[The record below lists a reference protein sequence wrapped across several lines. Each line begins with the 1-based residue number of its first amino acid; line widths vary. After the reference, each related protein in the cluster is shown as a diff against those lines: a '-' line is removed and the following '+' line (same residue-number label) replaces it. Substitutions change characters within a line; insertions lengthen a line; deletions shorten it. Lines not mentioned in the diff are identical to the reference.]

1 LTRDSLP
8 RRAFLRSGLA
18 LGALS
23 GLSGCGVAARA
34 IREGLTG
41 MASPGPRDLEWAK
54 TAWQYFRTARNSA
67 TGLVEAIAGA
77 GFAMTS
83 TIGDQIAA
91 AVCAYRLGAIDQR
104 EFDVTVSQLLQ
115 FLAGMPLS
123 NGELPARFYDT
134 SSGQFI
140 DPPEEGR
147 DPGWSAV
154 DLGRLLV
161 WLRVLGAEFRQYAPF
176 VAKIVERWDLCIAL
190 DPSGRMLRTLPG
202 QGGMVTD
209 FDLGSGYEV
218 YGAQGLRAWGL
229 QVSPLPPSTGEF
241 SLTVE
246 DVEFAIGT
254 DADPLPPLLTAPY
267 GLLAIEFGGSKPA
280 GGALAQERAQ
290 ADRLFT
296 VQQHRSTRTGIA
308 TARSDFRRTSGPY
321 VVIDS
326 VLAEGTPWNTLTPG
340 AGSRPD
346 LALISTKA
354 AFAMWALGSA
364 GASGL
369 MESVRTLR
377 DAGTGWFEGRYE
389 ASGGYEWT
397 RTAAT
402 NAVVLEALLY
412 REVGTLFPSGAEQ
425 ALVPGSGAGVACNG
439 GDATS

>member
-1 LTRDSLP
+1 
-8 RRAFLRSGLA
+8 LA

-41 MASPGPRDLEWAK
+41 MASPGPRNLEWSK
-54 TAWQYFRTARNSA
+54 VAWQYFRTARNSG
-67 TGLVEAIAGA
+67 TGLAEAIAGA

-104 EFDVTVSQLLQ
+104 EFDVAVSQLLQ

-123 NGELPARFYDT
+123 GGELPARFYDT
-134 SSGQFI
+134 SSGQLI

-161 WLRVLGAEFRQYAPF
+161 WLRILGAEFRQYAAF
-176 VAKIVERWDLCIAL
+176 VARIVERWDLCVAV
-190 DPSGRMLRTLPG
+190 DPSGRMLRKLPG
-202 QGGMVTD
+202 DGGMVSG

-229 QVSPLPPSTGEF
+229 EVTPLPPSAGEF

-246 DVEFAIGT
+246 GVEFAIGT
-254 DADPLPPLLTAPY
+254 DADPLPRLLTVPY
-267 GLLAIEFGGSKPA
+267 ALLGIEFGWSKPE
-280 GGALAQERAQ
+280 GGSLAQERAQ
-290 ADRLFT
+290 AERLFM
-296 VQQHRSTRTGIA
+296 VQQRRSARTGIA
-308 TARSDFRRTSGPY
+308 TARSDFRRTSEPY
-321 VVIDS
+321 AVADS
-326 VLAEGTPWNTLTPG
+326 ILAGGTPWSTLAPG
-340 AGSRPD
+340 GASRPD

-354 AFAMWALGSA
+354 AFAMWALGS
-364 GASGL
+364 SGSRP
-369 MESVRTLR
+369 MESVGTLR
-377 DAGTGWFEGRYE
+377 DASTGWFEGRYE

-402 NAVVLEALLY
+402 NAMVLEALLY
-412 REVGTLFPSGAEQ
+412 REVGTLFPSGAGD
-425 ALVPGSGAGVACNG
+425 ALVPGSGAGIACNG
-439 GDATS
+439 GDGTS

>member
-1 LTRDSLP
+1 MLP
-8 RRAFLRSGLA
+8 RRTLLRSGLA

-23 GLSGCGVAARA
+23 GLAGCGVAARA

-41 MASPGPRDLEWAK
+41 MASPGPRDLDWAK

-83 TIGDQIAA
+83 TVGDQIAA

-115 FLAGMPLS
+115 FLAGMALS
-123 NGELPARFYDT
+123 GGELPARFYDT
-134 SSGQFI
+134 SSGQVI

-161 WLRVLGAEFRQYAPF
+161 WLRILGSEFRQYSPF

-190 DPSGRMLRTLPG
+190 DPNGRMLRKLPG
-202 QGGMVTD
+202 EGGMVTGI
-209 FDLGSGYEV
+209 DLGSGSEV

-229 QVSPLPPSTGEF
+229 DVTPLPLSTGEF

-246 DVEFAIGT
+246 GMEFAIGT

-267 GLLAIEFGGSKPA
+267 ALLGIEFGWSKPA
-280 GGALAQERAQ
+280 GGALAQERGQ
-290 ADRLFT
+290 AERLFT
-296 VQQHRSTRTGIA
+296 VQQRRSVRTGIA
-308 TARSDFRRTSGPY
+308 TARSDFRRTSEPY
-321 VVIDS
+321 AVVDT
-326 VLAEGTPWNTLTPG
+326 VLAGGTPWNTLAPG
-340 AGSRPD
+340 GGSRPD

-354 AFAMWALGSA
+354 AFAIWALGSPGA
-364 GASGL
+364 GGA

-397 RTAAT
+397 RTAST
-402 NAVVLEALLY
+402 NAMVLEALLY
-412 REVGTLFPSGAEQ
+412 REVGTLFPSGGEQ
-425 ALVPGSGAGVACNG
+425 PLVPGGSAGVACHG
-439 GDATS
+439 EDII

>member
-1 LTRDSLP
+1 
-8 RRAFLRSGLA
+8 
-18 LGALS
+18 
-23 GLSGCGVAARA
+23 
-34 IREGLTG
+34 

-54 TAWQYFRTARNSA
+54 AAWQYFRTARNSA

-83 TIGDQIAA
+83 TVGDQIAA

-123 NGELPARFYDT
+123 SGELPARFYDT
-134 SSGQFI
+134 SSGQLI
-140 DPPEEGR
+140 DPPNEGR

-161 WLRVLGAEFRQYAPF
+161 WLRVLGADFRQYAAF
-176 VAKIVERWDLCIAL
+176 VAKIVGRWDLCVAL
-190 DPSGRMLRTLPG
+190 DPSGRMLRKLPAE
-202 QGGMVTD
+202 GGMVTG

-218 YGAQGLRAWGL
+218 YGAQGLRAWG
-229 QVSPLPPSTGEF
+229 QEVSALPPSTGEF

-246 DVEFAIGT
+246 GVEFAIGT

-267 GLLAIEFGGSKPA
+267 ALLGMEFGWNKPK
-280 GGALAQERAQ
+280 GGALVQERGQ
-290 ADRLFT
+290 AERLFT
-296 VQQHRSTRTGIA
+296 VQQRRSARTGIA
-308 TARSDFRRTSGPY
+308 TARSDFRRTSEPY
-321 VVIDS
+321 AVVDS
-326 VLAEGTPWNTLTPG
+326 VLAGGTPWNTLAPG
-340 AGSRPD
+340 GGSRPD

-354 AFAMWALGSA
+354 AFAMWALGSR
-364 GASGL
+364 GASEPI
-369 MESVRTLR
+369 ESVNTLR

-402 NAVVLEALLY
+402 NAMVLEALLY
-412 REVGTLFPSGAEQ
+412 REVETLFPTGAEQ
-425 ALVPGSGAGVACNG
+425 DLVPGSQAGIACDV
-439 GDATS
+439 GDAAS